1 MDQTLNAARLTYE
14 QVALGGEH
22 HIHELY
28 SPTVYQAASYSDLFA
43 MTLYPPQ
50 DNGRRIILARSQ
62 DAPQAYFLTRSP
74 EDSINLYQKG
84 TSRRP
89 DWGRIY
95 FAAKCPVIGN
105 NIFQVPQIPDEVVI
119 KILNKFA
126 VQEYLQ
132 LHPYGENP
140 FKELARM
147 EEIGDNTHVLKHIE
161 ALQDEKYL
169 YIVLPKG
176 LHTLDKYVHR
186 FTQEGRDVPSVK
198 CHEIFCKIIKINVHL
213 LRHGINHHDL
223 SPDNLM
229 FLTEDNLVL
238 IDFALSNRIPI
249 NADTGHR
256 TLLAPPPVGTCI
268 HGKPTWMDAV
278 VYRGRQGYDGV
289 AMDLY
294 ATSLIL
300 YYLTTGKPLYR
311 RPSVHDDPDYNHFIH
326 LEGLWQRSQQTIDNL
341 HDLGMKSQSNQDF
354 TVLSRL
360 FELSALHL
368 NMRPQSMH
376 LLMNMLNENPAL
388 RFTLADVMES
398 DYVNNFQG

>member
-1 MDQTLNAARLTYE
+1 MEAARLTFE
-14 QVALGGEH
+14 QVAQGGASY
-22 HIHELY
+22 IHELHN
-28 SPTVYQAASYSDLFA
+28 PIVYQAASPNDLFA

-62 DAPQAYFLTRSP
+62 GAPQAYVLTRSP

-95 FAAKCPVIGN
+95 FAAVCPAIGN
-105 NIFQVPQIPDEVVI
+105 DVFQVPQIPVEVVI
-119 KILNKFA
+119 KVLNKFA

-132 LHPYGENP
+132 LHPHGENP
-140 FKELARM
+140 LKELARM
-147 EEIGDNTHVLKHIE
+147 EEIGDNSHVLKHIE
-161 ALQDEKYL
+161 ALEDEKYL

-176 LHTLDKYVHR
+176 LYTLDKYVQR
-186 FTQEGRDVPSVK
+186 FTQEGRDIPSNR
-198 CHEIFCKIIKINVHL
+198 CHEIFFKIIRINIHL

-229 FLTEDNLVL
+229 FLTDDNLVL

-249 NADTGHR
+249 NKSTGQR
-256 TLLAPPPVGTCI
+256 TLISPPPAGTCI
-268 HGKPTWMDAV
+268 HGKPTWMDSV
-278 VYRGRQGYDGV
+278 VYRGHDAYDGV

-294 ATSLIL
+294 ASGLIL
-300 YYLTTGKPLYR
+300 YYLSTSKPLYR

-326 LEGLWQRSQQTIDNL
+326 LEGLWLSSQQTIDNL
-341 HDLGMKSQSNQDF
+341 HDVGMKSQSNQDF
-354 TVLSRL
+354 TILSRL

-368 NMRPQSMH
+368 NMNSQVMH

-398 DYVNNFQG
+398 DYINDFQS

>member
-1 MDQTLNAARLTYE
+1 MDPTLEATRLTYE
-14 QVALGGEH
+14 QVAQGGEN
-22 HIHELY
+22 HIQELY
-28 SPTVYQAASYSDLFA
+28 TPTVYQAASPSDLFA

-50 DNGRRIILARSQ
+50 ENGRRIILARRQ
-62 DAPQAYFLTRSP
+62 DAPQAYVLTRSP

-95 FAAKCPVIGN
+95 FAALCPAIGN
-105 NIFQVPQIPDEVVI
+105 NVFQVPQIPEEIVI
-119 KILNKFA
+119 KVLNKFA
-126 VQEYLQ
+126 VEEYLQ
-132 LHPYGENP
+132 LHPLGENP
-140 FKELARM
+140 LKELARM
-147 EEIGDNTHVLKHIE
+147 EEIGDNKHVLKHIE
-161 ALQDEKYL
+161 ALEDEKYL

-176 LHTLDKYVHR
+176 LYTLDKFVQR
-186 FTQEGRDVPSVK
+186 FTQEGRDIPPVR
-198 CHEIFCKIIKINVHL
+198 CHEIFCKIIQINNHL

-238 IDFALSNRIPI
+238 IDLALSNRIPI
-249 NADTGHR
+249 NTNTGHR
-256 TLLAPPPVGTCI
+256 TLIAPPPVGTCI

-278 VYRGRQGYDGV
+278 VYKGHEGYDGV

-294 ATSLIL
+294 ATGLIL
-300 YYLTTGKPLYR
+300 YYLSTSKPLYR

-326 LEGLWQRSQQTIDNL
+326 LEGLWLSSQQTVDNL

-354 TVLSRL
+354 TVLSRI

-368 NMRPQSMH
+368 NMRPQLMH